1 MKNNKP
7 RIQLSIGDK
16 EWKKTILGEISE
28 IKTGP
33 FGSALHA
40 KDYVVSGTPIIT
52 TEHFKNGELPPYMAE
67 LPQVSNEDYERLGSY
82 RLKHGDLVFSRV
94 GSVDINALVTEVQ
107 NGWLFSGRVLRV
119 RPIGN
124 IDGSYLHYLL
134 DTTLV
139 KNDILSRAVGQTM
152 PSINTEILKNT
163 QINLST
169 DVQEQVQIGSLFKSL
184 DETISLHQQ
193 ELEALKQTKQGF
205 LQKLFPSEIGVMPDI
220 RFESSNSDWEI
231 YKLSELGETFTG
243 LSGLSKDDF
252 NDGECKYVTYM
263 NVFSNT
269 VIDINNLS
277 AVNLSKN
284 KKQNKLKSGDILFTT
299 SSEKAEEVGMA
310 SYFGHNLDNVYLNS
324 FCFGFRPNNSKVD
337 SLFLA
342 YFMRSNMIR
351 TRLNKL
357 AQGSTRYNLSK
368 AEMMKMTISLPSLS
382 EQLKIRALFRKLDE
396 IIELKEKELE
406 ALKETKKGFLQKMFV

>member
-205 LQKLFPSEIGVMPDI
+205 LQKMFPKDGESVPEIRFPVFNDEWKLKKLKEIAEINPKSTLPSE
-220 RFESSNSDWEI
+220 FEYVDLGSVVGTRLLSSRKETKQTAPSRAQRVAKTGDVFYQTVRPYQQNNFLFDLTSDN
-231 YKLSELGETFTG
+231 F
-243 LSGLSKDDF
+243 
-252 NDGECKYVTYM
+252 
-263 NVFSNT
+263 VFSTGYAQMRPN
-269 VIDINNLS
+269 ID
-277 AVNLSKN
+277 
-284 KKQNKLKSGDILFTT
+284 
-299 SSEKAEEVGMA
+299 
-310 SYFGHNLDNVYLNS
+310 SYFLLNS
-324 FCFGFRPNNSKVD
+324 LQVKSFVVAVMNSCTGTSYPAINSSDLSQLEIMVPVTGEEQIKIGEFFR
-337 SLFLA
+337 
-342 YFMRSNMIR
+342 
-351 TRLNKL
+351 
-357 AQGSTRYNLSK
+357 Q
-368 AEMMKMTISLPSLS
+368 
-382 EQLKIRALFRKLDE
+382 LDE
-396 IIELKEKELE
+396 VIELKEKEIE
-406 ALKETKKGFLQKMFV
+406 GLKETKKGFLQKMFV

>member
-1 MKNNKP
+1 MTKNKP
-7 RIQLSIGDK
+7 EIRFSSFESMWIEQKFDNVLKSHSYKPYLTNPCENGTYPIIQQGENPLLGFSDGEPFENYGDVILFGDHTLSVYKPKMPFFVATDGVKILSAKGIDGILLTPLFEK
-16 EWKKTILGEISE
+16 YVPKSQGYKRHYTILRNEFISYPLEIE
-28 IKTGP
+28 EQTKI
-33 FGSALHA
+33 GSF
-40 KDYVVSGTPIIT
+40 
-52 TEHFKNGELPPYMAE
+52 FKNL
-67 LPQVSNEDYERLGSY
+67 D
-82 RLKHGDLVFSRV
+82 
-94 GSVDINALVTEVQ
+94 DI
-107 NGWLFSGRVLRV
+107 
-119 RPIGN
+119 
-124 IDGSYLHYLL
+124 
-134 DTTLV
+134 
-139 KNDILSRAVGQTM
+139 
-152 PSINTEILKNT
+152 
-163 QINLST
+163 
-169 DVQEQVQIGSLFKSL
+169 
-184 DETISLHQQ
+184 ISLHQQ

-205 LQKLFPSEIGVMPDI
+205 LQKMFPSEIGVMPDI

-269 VIDINNLS
+269 IIDINNLS

-368 AEMMKMTISLPSLS
+368 TEMMKMTISLPSLS